1 MRIVEVLVPATVGG
15 TSQVK
20 KRIGSY
26 PRVRIEGGGRAV
38 VSQAGT
44 VLLVETAR
52 KAGLDQAIS
61 TSLAPWRKAR
71 AVHDPGKILLD
82 VALAVALGGDCLADV
97 AMLRAEP
104 AVFGPVA
111 SDPTVSRLIDTLAA
125 AGPNA
130 LSAIRAARAEAR
142 ERVWK
147 LARNAAPDVAGQVTV
162 DLDGVLV
169 LAHSEKQD
177 ATATW
182 KKTFGHHP
190 LMAFVDHGSGGSG
203 EPVAGLLR
211 PGNAGSNTAADHI
224 TTTQLAL
231 AQLPKK
237 YRRGRSTLIRTDSAG
252 GTHEFTA
259 WLAKRGRWLSY
270 SVGMTITDTIHQAVL
285 KVPLAA
291 WTAAIEPGGEIRDGA
306 WVAELDGDVLKGWP
320 KGMRLIV
327 RKERPHPGAQLR
339 FTDADGLRLTAF
351 ATNTTS
357 SPIAALELR
366 HRQRAR
372 AEDRIRA
379 ARATGLRNLPLHK
392 TAQNQIWLEIV
403 QIALDLLAWMP
414 MLALTGEIRRWE
426 PRRLR
431 FRLFSAAAQ
440 LVTTARRR
448 HLRFPR
454 HWQWTEVIT
463 GAIERLEALPNPG

>member
-1 MRIVEVLVPATVGG
+1 M
-15 TSQVK
+15 K

-26 PRVRIEGGGRAV
+26 PRVRIESGGRAV
-38 VSQAGT
+38 VSQAGS
-44 VLLVETAR
+44 VLLVETVR
-52 KAGLDQAIS
+52 KAGLDTAIS
-61 TSLAPWRKAR
+61 AALVPWRKTR
-71 AVHDPGKILLD
+71 AVHDPGKTVLD

-97 AMLRAEP
+97 GMLRAEP
-104 AVFGPVA
+104 AVFGSVA

-125 AGPNA
+125 AGPKA
-130 LSAIRAARAEAR
+130 LTAIRSARAKTR
-142 ERVWK
+142 ERVWN
-147 LARNAAPDVAGQVTV
+147 LAGASSPDTTGQVIV

-190 LMAFVDHGSGGSG
+190 LMGFVDHGSGGGG

-237 YRRGRSTLIRTDSAG
+237 YRRGRQTLIRTDSGG
-252 GTHEFTA
+252 GTHEFVA
-259 WLAKRGRWLSY
+259 WLAQRGRWLSY
-270 SVGMTITDTIHQAVL
+270 SVGMTITDAIHQAVL
-285 KVPLAA
+285 KIPPTA
-291 WTAAIEPGGEIRDGA
+291 WTVAVEPGGEIRDGA
-306 WVAELDGDVLKGWP
+306 WVAELDGDVLTGWP

-339 FTDADGLRLTAF
+339 LTDADGLRLTAF

-357 SPIAALELR
+357 DPIAALELR

-379 ARATGLRNLPLHK
+379 ARATGLRNLPLHR
-392 TAQNQIWLEIV
+392 TAQNRIWLEIV

-414 MLALTGEIRRWE
+414 MLALTGETRRWE

-431 FRLFSAAAQ
+431 LRLFSAAAQ
-440 LVTTARRR
+440 IVTTARRR
-448 HLRFPR
+448 HLRFAR
-454 HWQWTEVIT
+454 HWPWTNVIT
-463 GAIERLEALPNPG
+463 KALARLEVLPNPG